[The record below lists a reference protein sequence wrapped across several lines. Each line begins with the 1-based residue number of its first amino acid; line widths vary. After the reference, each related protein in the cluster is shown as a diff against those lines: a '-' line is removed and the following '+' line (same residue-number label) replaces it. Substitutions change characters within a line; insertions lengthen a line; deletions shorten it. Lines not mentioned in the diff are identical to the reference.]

1 MYQNQITTMN
11 KMMKTVLTA
20 VAIGLLGCGLLSKQ
34 TQAALP
40 PIVGDIFFGGV
51 AVPTGV
57 STGGGPVT
65 INFPSTWDIQAV
77 ASGSTYEANGVTPF
91 SASVTLNP
99 FTFTGDGAFATLTPP
114 GGVPAQWSFSLGG
127 IDYSFD
133 LLTLNNGTVFINP
146 DNGLGSMSFGG
157 TGIVH
162 ATGFADTP
170 AVWGLQGA
178 QDPEAPGFTFT
189 LSSSTTSSVPE
200 GGVMSLLGLGFALL
214 AGKSLLR
221 KGKTT

>member
-1 MYQNQITTMN
+1 MI
-11 KMMKTVLTA
+11 KTVLTT
-20 VAIGLLGCGLLSKQ
+20 VAIGLLGCSILSNQ
-34 TQAALP
+34 TQAAP

-65 INFPSTWDIQAV
+65 INFPSTWDIQGV
-77 ASGSTYEANGVTPF
+77 ASGSTYDANGVTPF
-91 SASVTLNP
+91 SASVTLKS
-99 FTFTGDGAFATLTPP
+99 FTFTGDTSAAALNAT
-114 GGVPAQWSFSLGG
+114 VPAQWSFSLGG

-146 DNGLGSMSFGG
+146 ANGLGSMSFGG
-157 TGIVH
+157 TGLVH

-200 GGVMSLLGLGFALL
+200 GGVMSLLGLGFGVL

-221 KGKTT
+221 KSKIT